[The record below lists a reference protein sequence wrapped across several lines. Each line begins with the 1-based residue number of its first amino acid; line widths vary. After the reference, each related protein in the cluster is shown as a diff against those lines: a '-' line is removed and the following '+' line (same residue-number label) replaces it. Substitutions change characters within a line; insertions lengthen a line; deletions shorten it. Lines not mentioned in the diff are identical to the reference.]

1 MMRAAA
7 LPRTGKLLAVLALA
21 MLMLLI
27 SAGVQAAVPASWKGT
42 GLAINAGGMTL
53 RAVLEEFSRVYGVRL
68 VLDVP
73 GQRLMSGRLAAA
85 SGSEF
90 LNRLAPACQCSWF
103 VYNDTLYIVPAKD
116 HTSMRL
122 ELGEDAVQDAK
133 AALIGVGLFDD
144 RFGWGELPDVG
155 TVIVSGPRRYVKLA
169 REILLPDAR
178 EAKARGRRVMV
189 FRLKY
194 ASAMD
199 RVINARGQ
207 SETIPGVKTILS
219 GLLLGPNTGEKLAE
233 TSQFDIGASKR
244 SRQGKVGQGSAQ
256 ELPQGSPFVPIFSP
270 PTNGKGALPPLPPRA
285 EGEGRKAAPAEAG
298 KLRIEASAAMNAI
311 LIYDDV
317 QQREM
322 YATLIAELDV
332 PPQQIEI
339 EALIIDM
346 DRSNLSE
353 MGVEWGVRAGVV
365 DATFNATTADSRG
378 TQLPLPGSTLL
389 ISNINRFYAR
399 LKALE
404 AKGEARVL
412 ATPTVLT
419 LDNVAAVLDLSQTAY
434 VPLVGERVADLADIT
449 AGTLL
454 RVIPR
459 IIREADG
466 AKVHLEVDIEDG
478 SLDSAGNSG
487 SGGGKDARSNV
498 RVTRSTIST
507 QAIVDLQQTLMIGG
521 YRAERMSTD
530 KQKTPLLGDIPLV
543 GGLFRNE
550 SASRSTRERLFLITP
565 RLSGTDRSKT
575 EPAAGKARQAKPA
588 AEAVKQA
595 ALAPSPAKPAG
606 ATQPAVAAQPAAA
619 QSTPAAQTAPAAAQ
633 RASTPARE
641 VDASSSK
648 PILPVPATTMERSP
662 WALIPAAVSSRQVGQ
677 Q

>member
-21 MLMLLI
+21 ALLMLI
-27 SAGVQAAVPASWKGT
+27 AAGVQAAVPASWKGT

-73 GQRLMSGRLAAA
+73 GQRLMTGRLAAA

-103 VYNDTLYIVPAKD
+103 VYSDTLYIVPASD
-116 HTSMRL
+116 HSSVRL
-122 ELGEDAVQDAK
+122 QLGEDAVQDAK
-133 AALIGVGLFDD
+133 AALVGVGLFDE

-189 FRLKY
+189 FKLKY

-199 RVINARGQ
+199 RTINARGQ

-233 TSQFDIGASKR
+233 TSQFDIAASKR
-244 SRQGKVGQGSAQ
+244 SRQSKVGQGEAQ
-256 ELPQGSPFVPIFSP
+256 ELPRGSPFVPIFSP
-270 PTNGKGALPPLPPRA
+270 PTNGKGELPPRSPRA
-285 EGEGRKAAPAEAG
+285 EGEGRKAAPAAEPG

-322 YATLIAELDV
+322 YAALIAELDV

-346 DRSNLSE
+346 DRSNLSD
-353 MGVEWGVRAGVV
+353 MGVEWGVRAGAV
-365 DATFNATTADSRG
+365 DAVFNSTKSDSGG
-378 TQLPLPGSTLL
+378 TQLPLPGATLL
-389 ISNINRFYAR
+389 ISNVNRFYAR

-434 VPLVGERVADLADIT
+434 VPLVGERVADLADVT
-449 AGTLL
+449 AGTQL

-459 IIREADG
+459 IIREPDG

-487 SGGGKDARSNV
+487 TTKDARSNV

-530 KQKTPLLGDIPLV
+530 KQKTPLLGDLPLV
-543 GGLFRNE
+543 GGMFRSE
-550 SASRSTRERLFLITP
+550 SESRSTRERLFLITP
-565 RLSGTDRSKT
+565 RLSGPDRSRT
-575 EPAAGKARQAKPA
+575 EPVSGKGRKPKAPAEPVQQAAVVAPPPAKPA
-588 AEAVKQA
+588 APAQQMSPGPVAVPRLPAQA
-595 ALAPSPAKPAG
+595 S
-606 ATQPAVAAQPAAA
+606 AAA
-619 QSTPAAQTAPAAAQ
+619 T
-633 RASTPARE
+633 
-641 VDASSSK
+641 SSSK
-648 PILPVPATTMERSP
+648 PSLPNTATATERAP
-662 WALIPAAVSSRQVGQ
+662 WALIPAAVSSRQLEQ
-677 Q
+677 H